1 MSGEITIVMPFLAR
15 PGTWKLIDFPPPVGK
30 SAKTS
35 FPTITSSTMASWDRR
50 KESNPQ
56 NCDNISTLF
65 FNSSKT
71 KIRILLCLLISLNQ
85 IKNEKLLINVET
97 QIQSGC

>member
-1 MSGEITIVMPFLAR
+1 MSGEITMVMPFLAR
-15 PGTWKLIDFPPPVGK
+15 PGTWKQIDFPPPVGK

-56 NCDNISTLF
+56 N
-65 FNSSKT
+65 
-71 KIRILLCLLISLNQ
+71 
-85 IKNEKLLINVET
+85 
-97 QIQSGC
+97 